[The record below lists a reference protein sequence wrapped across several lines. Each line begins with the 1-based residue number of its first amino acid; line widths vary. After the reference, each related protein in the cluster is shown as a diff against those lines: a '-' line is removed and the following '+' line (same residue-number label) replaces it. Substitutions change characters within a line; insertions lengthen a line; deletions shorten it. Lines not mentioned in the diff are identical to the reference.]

1 MYESYWNVSDKPFEN
16 TADAKFYYPS
26 DTHQGALL
34 KLRYAVE
41 NSTGGALLTG
51 APGLGKTLV
60 IQSLLRHLP
69 AEVAPSINLVFPK
82 MPTEQLLS
90 FIADE
95 LSGSREQQNSRS
107 VDESIR
113 DIQSTLVANA
123 DAGRRAVLIVDESH
137 LLAGE
142 RTLDTLRLLLNFEH
156 HGKPCLT
163 LILAGQPNLLP
174 LLERHPG
181 LEERMAVKCLLRPFT
196 EDETSSYIQ
205 HRFQQAG
212 GNASVFDQQA
222 IGAIHA
228 ISHGVPRKIN
238 RLCDL
243 ALLIGFAE
251 EQESITA
258 AQIES
263 VSDELITVAP
273 E

>member
-1 MYESYWNVSDKPFEN
+1 MYENYWKVNAKPFEN
-16 TADAKFYYPS
+16 TADAQFYYPS

-69 AEVAPSINLVFPK
+69 DSVAPRINLVFPK
-82 MPTEQLLS
+82 MPTDQLLS

-95 LSGSREQQNSRS
+95 LSESRS
-107 VDESIR
+107 DRSSRTIDESVR
-113 DIQSTLVANA
+113 LIQSALEKNVE
-123 DAGRRAVLIVDESH
+123 DGRRALLVVDESH

-142 RTLDTLRLLLNFEH
+142 RTLDTLRLLLNFESE
-156 HGKPCLT
+156 GKPCLT
-163 LILAGQPNLLP
+163 LILAGQPSLLP
-174 LLERHPG
+174 VLDRHPG
-181 LEERMAVKCLLRPFT
+181 LEERMSVKCLLRPFT
-196 EDETSSYIQ
+196 EDETSSYIL

-212 GNASVFDQQA
+212 GNASAFEQDA
-222 IGAIHA
+222 ISAIHA

-243 ALLIGFAE
+243 ALLIAFAE
-251 EQESITA
+251 EHATITA
-258 AQIES
+258 SQIES

>member
-1 MYESYWNVSDKPFEN
+1 MYEKYWNVNDKPFEN

-60 IQSLLRHLP
+60 IQSLLRQLS
-69 AEVAPSINLVFPK
+69 ETVAPRINLVFPK
-82 MPTEQLLS
+82 MPNEQLLS
-90 FIADE
+90 YIADE
-95 LSGSREQQNSRS
+95 LCESRADGASRS
-107 VDESIR
+107 IDQSVRQIKSALVQNVEEGRLAVLVVDE
-113 DIQSTLVANA
+113 A
-123 DAGRRAVLIVDESH
+123 H
-137 LLAGE
+137 LLAAD

-156 HGKPCLT
+156 QGKPCLT

-174 LLERHPG
+174 VLERHPG
-181 LEERMAVKCLLRPFT
+181 LEERMAVKCLLRPFSL
-196 EDETSSYIQ
+196 DETSSYVQ

-212 GNASVFDQQA
+212 GDPAVFEQDA

-243 ALLIGFAE
+243 ALLIAFAE
-251 EQESITA
+251 EHSSISA
-258 AQIES
+258 GQIES

>member
-1 MYESYWNVSDKPFEN
+1 MYENYWKVNDKPFEN

-69 AEVAPSINLVFPK
+69 DTIAPQINLVFPK
-82 MPTEQLLS
+82 MPTDQLLS

-95 LSGSREQQNSRS
+95 LNESRGDGSSRS
-107 VDESIR
+107 TDESVRLIK
-113 DIQSTLVANA
+113 TALVRNVEE
-123 DAGRRAVLIVDESH
+123 GRRAVLIVDEAH

-156 HGKPCLT
+156 QAKPCLT

-174 LLERHPG
+174 VLERHPG
-181 LEERMAVKCLLRPFT
+181 LEERMAVKCLLRPFS

-212 GNASVFDQQA
+212 GNSTVFAQDA

-243 ALLIGFAE
+243 ALLIAFAE
-251 EQESITA
+251 EHATITA
-258 AQIES
+258 EQIES

>member
-1 MYESYWNVSDKPFEN
+1 MYEEYWNVSEKPFEN
-16 TADAKFYYPS
+16 TANSQFYYPS

-41 NSTGGALLTG
+41 SSTGGALLTG

-60 IQSLLRHLP
+60 LQSLLQHLP
-69 AEVAPSINLVFPK
+69 APVAPRVNLVFPK
-82 MPTEQLLS
+82 MPTDQLLS

-95 LSGSREQQNSRS
+95 LAGSQTPRSRT

-113 DIQSTLVANA
+113 TIQSTLQENA
-123 DAGRRAVLIVDESH
+123 KAGRRAMLIVDEAH
-137 LLAGE
+137 LLASE
-142 RTLDTLRLLLNFEH
+142 RTLDTLRLLLNFEYE
-156 HGKPCLT
+156 GKPCLT
-163 LILAGQPNLLP
+163 LILSGQPNLLP
-174 LLERHPG
+174 VLERHPG
-181 LEERMAVKCLLRPFT
+181 LEERMAVKCLLRPFS

-205 HRFQQAG
+205 HRIQQAG
-212 GNASVFDQQA
+212 GSSSVFDQEA

-243 ALLIGFAE
+243 ALLIAFAE
-251 EQESITA
+251 EQATITA